1 MKVLLIGSGGR
12 EHALAL
18 KISESKNLTKLFCL
32 PGNPGTENI
41 AENISIDISNHKS
54 IINFCFNENIDLVM
68 VGPEQPLVDG
78 LADILRQNGFKV
90 FGPSANAAQ
99 IEASKS
105 FAKNVMKMANVNTAE
120 YKEFSNNDIENAKDY
135 LLKIKHPIVI
145 KADGL
150 AAGKGVIICSDS
162 DESIKA
168 VKEIFEDKV
177 FGKSGSKIV
186 VEEFLTGEEA
196 SVFAITDG
204 EKFICLPASQDHK
217 RIGEG
222 DTGKNT
228 GGMGAYAP
236 APIVDDK
243 MMFKIESEIIKP
255 VLNELSKSGN
265 KFVGCLYAGLMISG
279 STPKVIEFNCRFGDP
294 ETQAVLPLLDG
305 NFLELLYS
313 AACGNL
319 NKSSV
324 KYDGGCAVCVVAA
337 SKGYPD
343 DYQKGFEISGLDR
356 TDPDIIVYHAGTKRS
371 GDKIVTGGG
380 RVLGVTAV
388 LKSNNLKEAKV
399 KAYSALS
406 KINFEGIYYRRDI
419 SDKALK
425 HIDS

>member
-32 PGNPGTENI
+32 PGNPGTEKI

-54 IINFCFNENIDLVM
+54 IINFCFNESIDLII

-120 YKEFSNNDIENAKDY
+120 YKEFSNNDIENAKNY

-255 VLNELSKSGN
+255 ILNELSKSGN

-294 ETQAVLPLLDG
+294 ETQVVLPLLDG

-343 DYQKGFEISGLDR
+343 DYQKGFEISGIDQ

>member
-32 PGNPGTENI
+32 SGNPGTEKI

-54 IINFCFNENIDLVM
+54 IINFCFNESIDLII

-78 LADILRQNGFKV
+78 LADILKQNGFKV

-120 YKEFSNNDIENAKDY
+120 YKEFSNNDIENAKNY

-255 VLNELSKSGN
+255 ILNELSKSGN

-294 ETQAVLPLLDG
+294 ETQVVLPLLDG

-343 DYQKGFEISGLDR
+343 DYQKGFEISGIDQ